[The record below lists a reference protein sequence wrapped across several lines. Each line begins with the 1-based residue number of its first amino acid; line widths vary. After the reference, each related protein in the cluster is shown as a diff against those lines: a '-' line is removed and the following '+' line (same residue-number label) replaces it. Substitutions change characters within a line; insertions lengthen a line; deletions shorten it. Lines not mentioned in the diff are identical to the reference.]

1 MSAVQGQGYHFS
13 PMETSELLRRAWE
26 AVKESGVPESLQEA
40 AFHEAVEDLRAQN
53 EGSPAKSPQKG
64 KQDGPA
70 RKRSARARKQ
80 PKADGD
86 EAATVDEGTFFS
98 RLADESGVAETDL
111 RDVLALDGSTVH
123 VTPAT
128 RKLGGSKSEGA
139 RSVTALVA
147 GARAFGLGE
156 EPINA
161 IAVHDELKRKRLWD
175 ANNFAGKHLG
185 ALDGFN
191 QGGNRTELVTTTKW
205 VGEFGAAVNQAL
217 GRTEDES

>member
-1 MSAVQGQGYHFS
+1 MD
-13 PMETSELLRRAWE
+13 TSELLKRAWE
-26 AVKESGVPESLQEA
+26 AVKATGVPESLQEA
-40 AFHEAVEDLRAQN
+40 AFREAVEDLRAQN
-53 EGSPAKSPQKG
+53 EESPAKSQKG
-64 KQDGPA
+64 KQDGPP
-70 RKRSARARKQ
+70 RKRSTTARKQ
-80 PKADGD
+80 QKAGHD
-86 EAATVDEGTFFS
+86 EATTVDEGTFFS
-98 RLADESGVAETDL
+98 RLADESGVDESDL

-139 RSVTALVA
+139 RNVTALVA

-185 ALDGFN
+185 ELAGFN
-191 QGGNRTELVTTTKW
+191 QGGKRTEMVSTTKW
-205 VGEFGAAVNQAL
+205 VGEFVAAVNQAL
-217 GRTEDES
+217 GRNPDDET